1 MLELVD
7 NSGTLILCYKVIKL
21 LIKLVITLIICK
33 NKKLSDEKVKYIT
46 SMFSKTKS

>member
-7 NSGTLILCYKVIKL
+7 NSETLILCYKVIKL
-21 LIKLVITLIICK
+21 LIKLAVTHMICK